1 MQSTFKTS
9 TTSEKNQDNLK
20 IAMLGSFPPLRGLS
34 SYCLEIALSIADL
47 TDIEFI
53 SFKKLYP
60 AFMYPGGDLK
70 EDNTFPVPHHP
81 NLKIKRRLTWYNP
94 LTWLKEGLFG
104 NADLLHAQWWS
115 LPLFPVYL
123 LIFSCFKIRCRPIVI
138 TVHNVLSHEKSY
150 TYKKLS
156 GFLFKFAD
164 HLIVHTEKNKE
175 QMIKEYGIS
184 PDKLSLIP
192 HGSLD
197 FHVKHNIDRE
207 EIRKEMGFDRNNK
220 IILLFGTIRSYKG
233 VDTALKAFATVIA
246 KVPDSRLLIA
256 GKLWEKW
263 EPYQNL
269 IKKLNIE
276 EYVST
281 YLDYIPS
288 GEVYRYFTASDIV
301 ILPYHHFDSQSGVGA
316 TAVSF
321 RKPLIV
327 TDVGGLPDLVCDR
340 RFIVKPN
347 DESLLASAI
356 IECINDPVRLKSMK
370 DASDTII
377 EKLSWPAIAKKTYSI
392 YNQLLGY

>member
-1 MQSTFKTS
+1 MINQ
-9 TTSEKNQDNLK
+9 KNQDNLK

-34 SYCLEIALSIADL
+34 SYCLELALSVADL

-94 LTWLKEGLFG
+94 LTWLKEGMFG
-104 NADLLHAQWWS
+104 NGDLLHAQWWS

-123 LIFSCFKIRCRPIVI
+123 IILSFFKIRCRPIVI
-138 TVHNVLSHEKSY
+138 TVHNVVDHEKSY
-150 TYKKLS
+150 TYKKFS
-156 GFLFKFAD
+156 GLLFKLAD
-164 HLIVHTEKNKE
+164 HLIVHTAKNKE
-175 QMIKEYGIS
+175 QMITEYGIS

-197 FHVKHNIDRE
+197 FHVKYNIDRE
-207 EIRKEMGFDRNNK
+207 EIRKELGFDIKNK
-220 IILLFGTIRSYKG
+220 IILLFGAIRPYKG
-233 VDTALKAFATVIA
+233 VDTALKAFAQVLA

-263 EPYQNL
+263 EPYQKL
-269 IKKLNIE
+269 IEKLNIE
-276 EYVST
+276 EYIST

-288 GEVYRYFTASDIV
+288 GEVYRFFTASDIV

-347 DESLLASAI
+347 DESSLASAI
-356 IECINDPVRLKSMK
+356 IGCINDPEKLKTMAN
-370 DASDTII
+370 ASDTII
-377 EKLSWPAIAKKTYSI
+377 EQLAWPEIAKKTYSI
-392 YNQLLGY
+392 YNQLLGF